1 MVAPDGIPPASPK
14 RRGGGPGAPKLSE
27 GGSAAL
33 TIAVKDA
40 TEIWRDGRF
49 RWAAG
54 LLLVLLIAAIAG
66 GAHNQSQI
74 ARQHADAQRAER
86 DVWLDKGDMN
96 PHAAAHYG
104 AFVFKPVQPL
114 SAIDPGLDPF
124 VGVFVFLEAHKQQLA
139 RHRPIE
145 DATPTRRLGQLTP
158 ASAALVLLPL
168 LVVALTFSSF
178 AGERDQGTLRPLL
191 AMGISRGS
199 LLAGKA
205 IGAMLPLAAVI
216 VPATVIGAAILS
228 WNAPADPNAPIAARA
243 AGLGAV
249 YLTHTLIW
257 VGLGL
262 AVSARSRTQGTALV
276 VLLAIWFTS
285 AFIAPPL
292 AMAAAK
298 WIDPTPSAIEFAAA
312 IQDEKDSWPTW
323 DQRVEK
329 VMERFLDGEFESTMA
344 PSNVEVVALLESETD
359 ETALYNRHFAELF
372 QRQSRQ
378 SRSAERLGVLAPTLA
393 ARALSMALAG
403 TDDAHDRDFAEAASQ
418 YRTSMLTTLNSELAG
433 SGRFNTFD
441 YTRGRD
447 LWERVPAFD
456 YDAPAMRWALAV
468 RMWSALALA
477 TWSIAVAAGAAW
489 SVSSMR
495 LE

>member
-1 MVAPDGIPPASPK
+1 VIPAARRLASPT
-14 RRGGGPGAPKLSE
+14 RSRGGP
-27 GGSAAL
+27 AL

-54 LLLVLLIAAIAG
+54 LLFLLIIAAVAG
-66 GAHNQSQI
+66 GVHNQSQI

-158 ASAALVLLPL
+158 ASTALVLLPL

-178 AGERDQGTLRPLL
+178 AAERESGTLRPLL
-191 AMGISRGS
+191 AMGVSRTS

-205 IGAMLPLAAVI
+205 VGAMLPLTAVI
-216 VPATVIGAAILS
+216 VPATLLGAVLVF
-228 WNAPADPNAPIAARA
+228 WNAPLDPEAPIMARA
-243 AGLGAV
+243 IAIGVV
-249 YLTHTLIW
+249 YLVHTLIW
-257 VGLGL
+257 VAIGL
-262 AVSARSRTQGTALV
+262 AVSARARTQGAALV
-276 VLLAIWFTS
+276 VLLALWFAN
-285 AFIAPPL
+285 AFVMPPL
-292 AMAAAK
+292 AMAVAK
-298 WIDPTPSAIEFAAA
+298 WIDPSPSAIEFAASIA
-312 IQDEKDSWPTW
+312 DEKDTWPTW
-323 DQRVEK
+323 DARVER
-329 VMERFLDGEFESTMA
+329 VMARFLDGEFESTMA
-344 PSNVEVVALLESETD
+344 PANVEVVALLESEAD
-359 ETALYNRHFAELF
+359 ETALYDRKFAELF
-372 QRQSRQ
+372 QRYQLQ
-378 SRSAERLGVLAPTLA
+378 GRSYERIGAIAPTLA
-393 ARALSMALAG
+393 ARTLSMALAG
-403 TDDAHDRDFAEAASQ
+403 TDDAHDREFAAAATR
-418 YRTSMLTTLNSELAG
+418 YRTAMLTTLNSELAS
-433 SGRFNTFD
+433 SGRLNTFD

-447 LWERVPAFD
+447 LWEQVPAFD
-456 YDAPAMRWALAV
+456 YDVPSARWAIAQ
-468 RMWSALALA
+468 RAWSAGVLA
-477 TWSIAVAAGAAW
+477 TWLLAMAIAATW

>member
-1 MVAPDGIPPASPK
+1 V
-14 RRGGGPGAPKLSE
+14 
-27 GGSAAL
+27 SAAL
-33 TIAVKDA
+33 AIAVKDA

-54 LLLVLLIAAIAG
+54 LLLVLLIAAVAG
-66 GAHNQSQI
+66 GVHNQTQI
-74 ARQHADAQRAER
+74 ARQHADAQQAER

-191 AMGISRGS
+191 AMGISRRS

-205 IGAMLPLAAVI
+205 VGAVLPLAAVI
-216 VPATVIGAAILS
+216 VPAAIVGAAVVA
-228 WNAPADPNAPIAARA
+228 WNTPADPDAPIAARA
-243 AGLGAV
+243 AGMGVV
-249 YLTHTLIW
+249 YLVHTLIW

-262 AVSARSRTQGTALV
+262 AVSARSRSQGAALV
-276 VLLAIWFTS
+276 VLLAMWFAN
-285 AFIAPPL
+285 AFIMPPL

-298 WIDPTPSAIEFAAA
+298 WIDPSPSAIEFAAS
-312 IQDEKDSWPTW
+312 IQEEKDSWPSW

-329 VMERFLDGEFESTMA
+329 VMERFLDGAFESTMA
-344 PSNVEVVALLESETD
+344 PSNVEVMALLESEAD
-359 ETALYNRHFAELF
+359 ETALYDRRFAELF
-372 QRQSRQ
+372 ARYRRQA
-378 SRSAERLGVLAPTLA
+378 RSVERAGALAPTLA
-393 ARALSMALAG
+393 ARSLSMALAG
-403 TDDAHDRDFAEAASQ
+403 TDDAHDREFAAAAAR
-418 YRTSMLTTLNSELAG
+418 YRAAMLTTLNGELAS

-447 LWERVPAFD
+447 LWARVPPFD
-456 YDAPAMRWALAV
+456 YAVPTARWALSQAA
-468 RMWSALALA
+468 WSASALAAWLV
-477 TWSIAVAAGAAW
+477 AVAIAAAW

>member
-1 MVAPDGIPPASPK
+1 M
-14 RRGGGPGAPKLSE
+14 
-27 GGSAAL
+27 

-54 LLLVLLIAAIAG
+54 LLLLLLIAAVAG
-66 GAHNQSQI
+66 GVHNQSQI
-74 ARQHADAQRAER
+74 ARQHADAQQAER

-168 LVVALTFSSF
+168 LVVSLTFSSF

-191 AMGISRGS
+191 AMGISRRS

-205 IGAMLPLAAVI
+205 MGAMLPLAAVI
-216 VPATVIGAAILS
+216 VPATIIGAVIVI

-243 AGLGAV
+243 AAIGAGLPGSHADLGRPRPDGLGASA
-249 YLTHTLIW
+249 
-257 VGLGL
+257 L
-262 AVSARSRTQGTALV
+262 ARRRARRPARDLV
-276 VLLAIWFTS
+276 CERLHH
-285 AFIAPPL
+285 
-292 AMAAAK
+292 AAARDGRREVDRSVAVGDRVRRLDRRTRR
-298 WIDPTPSAIEFAAA
+298 IRGRRGT
-312 IQDEKDSWPTW
+312 
-323 DQRVEK
+323 QRVDQ

-344 PSNVEVVALLESETD
+344 PSNVEVVALLESEAD
-359 ETALYNRHFAELF
+359 ETALYDRRFAELF
-372 QRQSRQ
+372 QRYERQ
-378 SRSAERLGVLAPTLA
+378 ARSFERVGAIAPTLA
-393 ARALSMALAG
+393 ARSLSMALAG
-403 TDDAHDRDFAEAASQ
+403 TDEAHDREFAAAASR
-418 YRTSMLTTLNSELAG
+418 YRAAMLTTLNGELAS

-447 LWERVPAFD
+447 LWEKVPPFD
-456 YDAPAMRWALAV
+456 YDVPSARWALSQAS
-468 RMWSALALA
+468 WSAGVL
-477 TWSIAVAAGAAW
+477 AAW
-489 SVSSMR
+489 LRRRRRSPR
-495 LE
+495 PGRCRR

>member
-1 MVAPDGIPPASPK
+1 MT
-14 RRGGGPGAPKLSE
+14 
-27 GGSAAL
+27 AAAAA
-33 TIAVKDA
+33 IAVKDA

-49 RWAAG
+49 RIAAG
-54 LLLVLLIAAIAG
+54 LLFLLLIAAVAG
-66 GAHNQSQI
+66 GVRNQTEI

-191 AMGISRGS
+191 AMGISRRS

-205 IGAMLPLAAVI
+205 MGAMLPLAAVI
-216 VPATVIGAAILS
+216 VPAAIIGAAILF
-228 WNAPADPNAPIAARA
+228 WNAPADPDAPIGARA
-243 AGLGAV
+243 AGLACV
-249 YLTHTLIW
+249 YLAHTLIW
-257 VGLGL
+257 IGLGL
-262 AVSARSRTQGTALV
+262 AISARCRTQGAALV
-276 VLLAIWFTS
+276 MLLAIWFAN
-285 AFIAPPL
+285 AFIMPSL

-298 WIDPTPSAIEFAAA
+298 WIDPSPSAIEFAAS
-312 IQDEKDSWPTW
+312 IQDQKDLWPTW
-323 DQRVEK
+323 DERVEQ
-329 VMERFLDGEFESTMA
+329 VTQRFLDGEFESTMA
-344 PSNVEVVALLESETD
+344 PANVELTALLESEAD
-359 ETALYNRHFAELF
+359 ETALYDRRFAELF
-372 QRQSRQ
+372 ALYREQADSY
-378 SRSAERLGVLAPTLA
+378 ERAGLIAPTLA
-393 ARALSMALAG
+393 ARSLSMALAG
-403 TDDAHDRDFAEAASQ
+403 TDAAHDREFSEAAAR
-418 YRTSMLTTLNSELAG
+418 YRAAMLTTLNNELAS
-433 SGRFNTFD
+433 SGRLNTFD

-447 LWERVPAFD
+447 LWEQVPAFD
-456 YDAPAMRWALAV
+456 YDVPAAGWALSQAA
-468 RMWSALALA
+468 WSAAALA
-477 TWSIAVAAGAAW
+477 AWLIAATIAAAW

>member
-1 MVAPDGIPPASPK
+1 VRLEPASASR
-14 RRGGGPGAPKLSE
+14 RRGRLS
-27 GGSAAL
+27 SSL

-54 LLLVLLIAAIAG
+54 LLFLLLIAAVAG

-168 LVVALTFSSF
+168 LVVTLTFSSF
-178 AGERDQGTLRPLL
+178 AAERESGTLRPLM
-191 AMGISRGS
+191 AMGISRAS

-205 IGAMLPLAAVI
+205 IGAMLPLAVVI
-216 VPATVIGAAILS
+216 VPATVIGAAIVS
-228 WNAPADPNAPIAARA
+228 WNAPLDPSVSITSRA
-243 AGLGAV
+243 IGIGVV
-249 YLTHTLIW
+249 YLIHTLIW
-257 VGLGL
+257 VALGL
-262 AVSARSRTQGTALV
+262 AVSARARTQGAALV
-276 VLLAIWFTS
+276 VMLALWFGN
-285 AFIAPPL
+285 AFIMPPL
-292 AMAAAK
+292 AMAVAK
-298 WIDPTPSAIEFAAA
+298 WIDPSPSALEFAAA
-312 IQDEKDSWPTW
+312 IADEKEAWPSW
-323 DQRVEK
+323 DARVER
-329 VMERFLDGEFESTMA
+329 VMERFLDGEFASTMA
-344 PSNVEVVALLESETD
+344 PSNVEVVALLESEAD
-359 ETALYNRHFAELF
+359 ETALYDRKFKELF
-372 QRQSRQ
+372 ARYEQQA
-378 SRSAERLGVLAPTLA
+378 RSYERAGAIAPTIA
-393 ARALSMALAG
+393 ARTLSMALAG
-403 TDDAHDRDFAEAASQ
+403 TDEAHDREFAAAAAR
-418 YRTSMLTTLNSELAG
+418 YRTAMLTTLNSELAS

-447 LWERVPAFD
+447 LWEKVPAFD
-456 YDAPAMRWALAV
+456 YDPPSAGWAISQRA
-468 RMWSALALA
+468 WSAGVLGAWLLAAAIAA
-477 TWSIAVAAGAAW
+477 TW

>member
-1 MVAPDGIPPASPK
+1 VIRRRPAPPK
-14 RRGGGPGAPKLSE
+14 RLRGGGF
-27 GGSAAL
+27 L

-54 LLLVLLIAAIAG
+54 LLLLLVAAAIAG
-66 GAHNQSQI
+66 GVHNQSEI

-158 ASAALVLLPL
+158 ASTALVLLPL
-168 LVVALTFSSF
+168 LVIALTFSSF

-191 AMGISRGS
+191 AMGISRQS

-216 VPATVIGAAILS
+216 VPATIIGAVVLYL
-228 WNAPADPNAPIAARA
+228 NAPADPEAPIAARA
-243 AGLGAV
+243 IGIGGV
-249 YLTHTLIW
+249 YVLHAAIW
-257 VGLGL
+257 IGLGL
-262 AVSARSRTQGTALV
+262 AISARARSQGAALV
-276 VLLAIWFTS
+276 VLLAIWFAN
-285 AFIAPPL
+285 AFIMPPL

-298 WIDPTPSAIEFAAA
+298 WIDPSPSALEFAAS

-323 DQRVEK
+323 DERVER
-329 VMERFLDGEFESTMA
+329 VMQRFLDGEFDSTMA
-344 PSNVEVVALLESETD
+344 PSNVEVMALLESEAD
-359 ETALYNRHFAELF
+359 ETALYDRRFAELF
-372 QRQSRQ
+372 ERYQRQA
-378 SRSAERLGVLAPTLA
+378 RSFEKVGAIAPTLA
-393 ARALSMALAG
+393 ARSLSMALAG
-403 TDDAHDRDFAEAASQ
+403 TDEAHDREFAAAAAR
-418 YRTSMLTTLNSELAG
+418 YRTAMLTTLNSELAG

-447 LWERVPAFD
+447 LWEKVPPFD
-456 YDAPAMRWALAV
+456 YDVPTARWAVANAG
-468 RMWSALALA
+468 WSAIALGVWLIAA
-477 TWSIAVAAGAAW
+477 TIGAGW
-489 SVSSMR
+489 SVSAMKV
-495 LE
+495 E

>member
-1 MVAPDGIPPASPK
+1 MIGERP
-14 RRGGGPGAPKLSE
+14 
-27 GGSAAL
+27 AL

-54 LLLVLLIAAIAG
+54 LLLVLLVAAVAG
-66 GAHNQSQI
+66 GVHNQSEI

-191 AMGISRGS
+191 AMGISRRS

-205 IGAMLPLAAVI
+205 MGAMLPLALVI
-216 VPATVIGAAILS
+216 VPATMIGAAILY
-228 WNAPADPNAPIAARA
+228 WNAPADPGAPIGARA
-243 AGLGAV
+243 AGIAVV
-249 YLTHTLIW
+249 YLAHTLIW
-257 VGLGL
+257 IGLGL
-262 AVSARSRTQGTALV
+262 AVSARSRTQGAALV
-276 VLLAIWFTS
+276 VLLALWFLN
-285 AFIAPPL
+285 AFVMPPL

-298 WIDPTPSAIEFAAA
+298 WIDPSPSAIEFAAS
-312 IQDEKDSWPTW
+312 IQDEKDGWPSW
-323 DQRVEK
+323 DERVEQ
-329 VMERFLDGEFESTMA
+329 VMTRFLDGEFASTMA
-344 PSNVEVVALLESETD
+344 PANVEVVALLESEAD
-359 ETALYNRHFAELF
+359 ETALYDRRFAELF
-372 QRQSRQ
+372 ERYRRQARTV
-378 SRSAERLGVLAPTLA
+378 ERVGAIAPTLA
-393 ARALSMALAG
+393 ARTLSMALAG
-403 TDDAHDRDFAEAASQ
+403 TDDAHDREFGAAASQ
-418 YRTSMLTTLNSELAG
+418 YRAAMLTTLNGELAS

-447 LWERVPAFD
+447 LWEKVPPFD
-456 YDAPAMRWALAV
+456 YDVPAARWALSQAS
-468 RMWSALALA
+468 WSAGALGTWLLAVV
-477 TWSIAVAAGAAW
+477 VAASW

>member
-1 MVAPDGIPPASPK
+1 VIPGRLAPPT
-14 RRGGGPGAPKLSE
+14 RLRGG
-27 GGSAAL
+27 AAL
-33 TIAVKDA
+33 AIAVKDA

-54 LLLVLLIAAIAG
+54 LLLILLIAAIAG
-66 GAHNQSQI
+66 GVHNQSQI
-74 ARQHADAQRAER
+74 ARQHADAQQAER

-191 AMGISRGS
+191 AMGISRRS

-205 IGAMLPLAAVI
+205 MGAMLPLAAVI
-216 VPATVIGAAILS
+216 VPATIIGTVILI

-243 AGLGAV
+243 AGIGAV
-249 YLTHTLIW
+249 YLLHTLIW

-262 AVSARSRTQGTALV
+262 AISAQSKSQGTALV
-276 VLLAIWFTS
+276 ILLAIWFAN
-285 AFIAPPL
+285 AFIMPPL

-298 WIDPTPSAIEFAAA
+298 WIDPSPSAIEFAAS
-312 IQDEKDSWPTW
+312 IQDEKDSWPSW

-329 VMERFLDGEFESTMA
+329 VMQRFLDGEFESTMA
-344 PSNVEVVALLESETD
+344 PSNVEVVALLESEAD
-359 ETALYNRHFAELF
+359 ETALYDRRFTELF
-372 QRQSRQ
+372 QRYQRQ
-378 SRSAERLGVLAPTLA
+378 ARSFERVGAIAPTLA
-393 ARALSMALAG
+393 ARSLSMALAG
-403 TDDAHDRDFAEAASQ
+403 TDEAHDREFAAAAAR
-418 YRTSMLTTLNSELAG
+418 YRTAMLTTLNGELAS

-447 LWERVPAFD
+447 LWEKVPPFD
-456 YDAPAMRWALAV
+456 YDVPSARWALSQAS
-468 RMWSALALA
+468 WSASALVAWLLAI
-477 TWSIAVAAGAAW
+477 SIAAAW

>member
-1 MVAPDGIPPASPK
+1 VIAGGPASPK
-14 RRGGGPGAPKLSE
+14 LRVGTP
-27 GGSAAL
+27 AAL

-40 TEIWRDGRF
+40 TETWRDGRF

-54 LLLVLLIAAIAG
+54 LLLILLVAAVAG
-66 GAHNQSQI
+66 GVHNQSQI
-74 ARQHADAQRAER
+74 ARQHADAQQAER

-191 AMGISRGS
+191 AMGISRRS

-205 IGAMLPLAAVI
+205 IGAMLPLALVI
-216 VPATVIGAAILS
+216 VPATVIGAVILF
-228 WNAPADPNAPIAARA
+228 WNAPADPDAPIAARA
-243 AGLGAV
+243 AGIGVV
-249 YLTHTLIW
+249 YLVHTLIW
-257 VGLGL
+257 IGLGL
-262 AVSARSRTQGTALV
+262 TVSARSRTPGAALV
-276 VLLAIWFTS
+276 VLLALWFAN
-285 AFIAPPL
+285 AFVMPPL
-292 AMAAAK
+292 SMAAAK
-298 WIDPTPSAIEFAAA
+298 WIDPSPSALEFAAS
-312 IQDEKDSWPTW
+312 IQDEKDSWPSW
-323 DQRVEK
+323 DERVER
-329 VMERFLDGEFESTMA
+329 VMTRFLDGEFESTMA
-344 PSNVEVVALLESETD
+344 PANVEVVALLESEAD
-359 ETALYNRHFAELF
+359 ETALYDRRFAELF
-372 QRQSRQ
+372 ERYRRQT
-378 SRSAERLGVLAPTLA
+378 RSFERVGAIAPTLA
-393 ARALSMALAG
+393 ARTLSMAFAG
-403 TDDAHDRDFAEAASQ
+403 TDDAHDREFSAAASR
-418 YRTSMLTTLNSELAG
+418 YRAAMLTTLNGELAS

-447 LWERVPAFD
+447 LWEKVPPFD
-456 YDAPAMRWALAV
+456 YDAPAARWALSRAS
-468 RMWSALALA
+468 WSAAALTA
-477 TWSIAVAAGAAW
+477 WLVIVAIGASW
-489 SVSSMR
+489 SVSTMR

>member
-1 MVAPDGIPPASPK
+1 MSGPASPK
-14 RRGGGPGAPKLSE
+14 RHDGLSE
-27 GGSAAL
+27 WRVGGI
-33 TIAVKDA
+33 IAVKDA

-54 LLLVLLIAAIAG
+54 LLLVLLVAAVAG
-66 GAHNQSQI
+66 GVHNQSQI
-74 ARQHADAQRAER
+74 ARQHADAQQAER

-191 AMGISRGS
+191 AMGISRRS

-205 IGAMLPLAAVI
+205 IGAMLPLALVI
-216 VPATVIGAAILS
+216 VPATMIGAALLY
-228 WNAPADPNAPIAARA
+228 WNAPADPEAPIAARA
-243 AGLGAV
+243 AGLGLV
-249 YLTHTLIW
+249 YLAHTLIW
-257 VGLGL
+257 IGLGL
-262 AVSARSRTQGTALV
+262 TVSARSRTQGAALV
-276 VLLAIWFTS
+276 VLLALWFLNG
-285 AFIAPPL
+285 FVMPPL

-298 WIDPTPSAIEFAAA
+298 WIDPSPSAIEFAAS
-312 IQDEKDSWPTW
+312 IQDEKDGWPSW
-323 DQRVEK
+323 DDRVEQ
-329 VMERFLDGEFESTMA
+329 VMTRFLDGEFESTMA
-344 PSNVEVVALLESETD
+344 PANVEVVALLESEAD
-359 ETALYNRHFAELF
+359 ETALYDRRFAELF
-372 QRQSRQ
+372 ERYRRQARTV
-378 SRSAERLGVLAPTLA
+378 ERVGAIAPTLA
-393 ARALSMALAG
+393 ARTLSMALAG
-403 TDDAHDRDFAEAASQ
+403 TDDAHDREFGAAAGH
-418 YRTSMLTTLNSELAG
+418 YRTAMLNTLNGELAS

-447 LWERVPAFD
+447 LWEKVPPFD
-456 YDAPAMRWALAV
+456 YDVPTARWAISQAA
-468 RMWSALALA
+468 WSAGALVA
-477 TWSIAVAAGAAW
+477 WLVSVSIAASW